1 MKTDPR
7 DRHTWSPDNDRGYSS
22 NKSVDE
28 EKLAPWMTR
37 STQKIRNT
45 LVRFHNEIIDFVSY
59 VMPSKEDHNLREQS
73 LAK

>member
-1 MKTDPR
+1 LKTDPR
-7 DRHTWSPDNDRGYSS
+7 DRNNYPTDDDRGY
-22 NKSVDE
+22 KPLDD

-59 VMPSKEDHNLREQS
+59 VMPSKDDHNLREQS